1 MFVCSQQDLFQFA
14 DEVLRQTK
22 AGGATAASV
31 EVYEATGLEVSVRMQ
46 ETEKVEY
53 RRDTGVEVVVYVGQ
67 KKGYAATS
75 DLSPNALSQTVS
87 AALNIARYTEDDEC
101 AGLPDKSLMAKDLI
115 DLDLYHQ
122 HNLSPDTALQ
132 IAMQCED
139 AALSYDEKINNSEGA
154 SVSADHAQGVFANSH
169 GFAAYDKRTRF
180 GVSCVAVATDN
191 SGMQRDY
198 WSDAARNIHDL
209 CAVDDIGRTAA
220 QKALAR
226 LGSGS
231 VKTGVY
237 PVLFDNTISG
247 SLIGHLTGAL
257 SGGALYRKSSFLCD
271 SLGKKILPDF
281 VQLFEN
287 PHIPRA
293 FSVTA
298 YDDEGV
304 ATKPRQV
311 IENGIIQGYFLS
323 HYSAQKLGM
332 TTTGNAGGIHH
343 LQLKPTVPTQKD
355 LLKQMGTGL
364 LVTELMGQGVNLL
377 TGDYS
382 RGASGFWV
390 ENGVIAYPVQDLTIA
405 GRLQDMLAQILGIAN
420 DYRPN
425 APHSIGSI
433 LIEQMTVAGGE

>member
-1 MFVCSQQDLFQFA
+1 MNFVL
-14 DEVLRQTK
+14 K
-22 AGGATAASV
+22 N
-31 EVYEATGLEVSVRMQ
+31 
-46 ETEKVEY
+46 Y
-53 RRDTGVEVVVYVGQ
+53 RF
-67 KKGYAATS
+67 
-75 DLSPNALSQTVS
+75 
-87 AALNIARYTEDDEC
+87 
-101 AGLPDKSLMAKDLI
+101 

-154 SVSADHAQGVFANSH
+154 SVSADHTQGVFANSH

-257 SGGALYRKSSFLCD
+257 SGGVLYRKSSFLCD

-364 LVTELMGQGVNLL
+364 LITELMGQGVNLL

-390 ENGVIAYPVQDLTIA
+390 ENGVIAYPMQDLTIA
-405 GRLQDMLAQILGIAN
+405 GRLQDIVETSYRKTTYFSYRKQRLDCRSRRRKSNQQLQIFRRVPRKHRIQRQG
-420 DYRPN
+420 
-425 APHSIGSI
+425 
-433 LIEQMTVAGGE
+433 